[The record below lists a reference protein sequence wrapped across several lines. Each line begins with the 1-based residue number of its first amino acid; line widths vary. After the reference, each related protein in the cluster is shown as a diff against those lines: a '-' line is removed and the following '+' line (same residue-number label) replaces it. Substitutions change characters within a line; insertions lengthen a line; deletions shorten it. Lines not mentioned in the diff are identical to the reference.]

1 MKTKLATLIVT
12 ALAAASGYGA
22 VYNVTTGTGATSSGI
37 APTGRISNPAAAP
50 IAGAFTGLQ
59 GAGIVAYGIFTST
72 DAELTAAASLTSLVN
87 AFTIFGAS
95 GTFNTAGPTG
105 TQGVFARNTSATV
118 NGTAFDGKN
127 IYAFVGNGTTF
138 ANSTELAIIKSQ
150 TMFAAAQDLSPSAA
164 TVTLTMATT
173 SLIWGVNLENVK
185 TTTADASV
193 TPAWGMAMAVPETST
208 ALLGALGAL
217 GLLRRRR

>member
-37 APTGRISNPAAAP
+37 APTGRISDPAAAP
-50 IAGAFTGLQ
+50 ISGAFTGLQ
-59 GAGIVAYGIFTST
+59 SAGIVAFGIFTST
-72 DAELTAAASLTSLVN
+72 DAELTAATSLTSLVN
-87 AFTIFGAS
+87 AFAIFGGS
-95 GTFNTAGPTG
+95 GTFNAPGATG
-105 TQGVFARNTSATV
+105 QQGVFGRSTSATV
-118 NGTAFDGKN
+118 AGSAFDTKN

-150 TMFAAAQDLSPSAA
+150 TMFAAAQDQLPTAQ

-173 SLIWGVNLENVK
+173 SLIWGVKLENLK
-185 TTTADASV
+185 TTTADVSV

-208 ALLGALGAL
+208 ALLGALGVL

>member
-12 ALAAASGYGA
+12 ALATASGYSA
-22 VYNVTTGTGATSSGI
+22 VYNVTTGTLATSSGI
-37 APTGRISNPAAAP
+37 APTGRISDPTAAP
-50 IAGAFTGLQ
+50 ISGAFTGLQ
-59 GAGIVAYGIFTST
+59 SAGVVAFGIFTST
-72 DAELTAAASLTSLVN
+72 DAELMAATSLTSLVN
-87 AFTIFGAS
+87 AFSIFGS
-95 GTFNTAGPTG
+95 PGTFNAAGPTG
-105 TQGVFARNTSATV
+105 QLGLFGRNTSTTV
-118 NGTAFDGKN
+118 AGSAFDGKS
-127 IYAFVGNGTTF
+127 IYAFAGNGTTF

-150 TMFAAAQDLSPSAA
+150 TMFAAAQDQIPTAA

-173 SLIWGVNLENVK
+173 SLIWGVKLENLK
-185 TTTADASV
+185 TTTADVSV